1 MDVRGVGCHHTLSGS
16 RGAPGGTCGWTV
28 SCSACMNMASV
39 LQQYLTQVMCDNL
52 QQQRRGDHWN
62 LCSPVCVY
70 MWRARVPLS
79 GQRASHSGHEYV
91 SPSKWMTRR
100 CRSRL
105 DFSLKFFAQS
115 THSKSPPYKRK
126 TFWASKH
133 NCATVT
139 VRTRE
144 NFGSLVMENTIL
156 VIFCAF
162 RWRNLY
168 ICYAIRFGNSVV
180 TF

>member
-1 MDVRGVGCHHTLSGS
+1 MGVRGVGCHHTLSGS
-16 RGAPGGTCGWTV
+16 HGAPDGTCDWIV
-28 SCSACMNMASV
+28 SYSACMNMASI
-39 LQQYLTQVMCDNL
+39 LQQYVIQVMCDDL

-62 LCSPVCVY
+62 SCSPVCVY

-105 DFSLKFFAQS
+105 DFNLKFFAQS
-115 THSKSPPYKRK
+115 THSKSPPYKQK

-139 VRTRE
+139 
-144 NFGSLVMENTIL
+144 IL
-156 VIFCAF
+156 PMWHSQEMNMNEKWFWLHKA
-162 RWRNLY
+162 
-168 ICYAIRFGNSVV
+168 SK
-180 TF
+180 